1 MSLQDG
7 FVIIDKPAGITSH
20 DVVAKLRKTLGTK
33 QVGHAGTLDPMA
45 TGVLVIGVNKATK
58 FLQYI
63 TQGKKAYHAQIR
75 LGQVT
80 ASDDAQGEIIST
92 SDTSNVSDQEIREFL
107 ATQIG
112 SIMQVPTKVSAI
124 KINGQRAYD
133 LVREGK
139 EVEIPARQ
147 IDIYK
152 LDVIEI
158 KRGEFLD
165 IEITVECSAGTYIRS
180 IARDLGSSLGV
191 GGHLISLRRSLVAPF
206 SLSDCSSLESPEI
219 RPLASEISKVMSVR
233 NVDLLEVKELS
244 FGRALSA
251 SSTDGPVVALTPDG
265 QVAAILE
272 NREYG
277 AQPVAVFIS

>member
-20 DVVAKLRKTLGTK
+20 DVVAKLRKALGTK

-45 TGVLVIGVNKATK
+45 TGVLVLGVNKATK

-75 LGQVT
+75 LGQAT
-80 ASDDAQGEIIST
+80 TSDDAQGEITST
-92 SDTSNVSDQEIREFL
+92 SDTSNVTDEEIRDFL
-107 ATQIG
+107 FTQIG
-112 SIMQVPTKVSAI
+112 SIAQVPTKVSAI
-124 KINGQRAYD
+124 KIDGVRAYD
-133 LVREGK
+133 LAREGK
-139 EVEIPARQ
+139 AFDIPARQ
-147 IDIYK
+147 IEIYK

-158 KRGEFLD
+158 KHGEYLD
-165 IEITVECSAGTYIRS
+165 IQINVECSAGTYIRS

-206 SLSDCSSLESPEI
+206 SLSDCSAIESPVI
-219 RPLASEISKVMSVR
+219 RPLASEISKVMRVR
-233 NVDLLEVKELS
+233 AVDLQEVKELS
-244 FGRALSA
+244 FGRALSPSDA
-251 SSTDGPVVALTPDG
+251 DGPVVALAPDG

-277 AQPVAVFIS
+277 AQPLAVFIS

>member
-20 DVVAKLRKTLGTK
+20 DVVAKLRKSLGTK

-45 TGVLVIGVNKATK
+45 TGVLVLGVNKATK

-80 ASDDAQGEIIST
+80 TSDDAQGEITST
-92 SDTSNVSDQEIREFL
+92 SDTSNVSDQEIRDFL
-107 ATQIG
+107 ATQVG

-139 EVEIPARQ
+139 EVDIPARQ

-158 KRGEFLD
+158 KRGDFLD
-165 IEITVECSAGTYIRS
+165 IEVYVECSAGTYIRS
-180 IARDLGSSLGV
+180 IALV
-191 GGHLISLRRSLVAPF
+191 VRSAHQVLMAQ
-206 SLSDCSSLESPEI
+206 
-219 RPLASEISKVMSVR
+219 
-233 NVDLLEVKELS
+233 LLL
-244 FGRALSA
+244 
-251 SSTDGPVVALTPDG
+251 
-265 QVAAILE
+265 
-272 NREYG
+272 
-277 AQPVAVFIS
+277 

>member
-7 FVIIDKPAGITSH
+7 FVIIDKPAGVTSH

-45 TGVLVIGVNKATK
+45 TGVLVLGVNKATK

-63 TQGKKAYHAQIR
+63 TQGRKAYHAQIR

-80 ASDDAQGEIIST
+80 TSDDAQGEITST
-92 SDTSNVSDQEIREFL
+92 SDTSNVSDQEIRDFL

-139 EVEIPARQ
+139 EVDIPARQ

-165 IEITVECSAGTYIRS
+165 IEISVECSAGTYIRS
-180 IARDLGSSLGV
+180 IARDLGHSLGV

-206 SLSDCSSLESPEI
+206 SLSDCSGLESPEI
-219 RPLASEISKVMSVR
+219 RPLASEISKVMRVR
-233 NVDLLEVKELS
+233 DVDLQEVKELS

-251 SSTDGPVVALTPDG
+251 SSTDGPVVALAPDG

-272 NREYG
+272 NREHG

>member
-7 FVIIDKPAGITSH
+7 FVILDKPAGITSH

-45 TGVLVIGVNKATK
+45 TGVLVLGVNKATK

-80 ASDDAQGEIIST
+80 TSDDAQGEIIST
-92 SDTSNVSDQEIREFL
+92 SDTSIVSDQEIRDFL
-107 ATQIG
+107 ASQVG
-112 SIMQVPTKVSAI
+112 NIMQVPTKVSAI

-139 EVEIPARQ
+139 AVDIPARQ
-147 IDIYK
+147 IEIYK

-158 KRGEFLD
+158 KREDFLD
-165 IEITVECSAGTYIRS
+165 IEVYVECSAGTYIRS

-191 GGHLISLRRSLVAPF
+191 GGHLISLRRGLVAPF

-244 FGRALSA
+244 FGRSLSA
-251 SSTDGPVVALTPDG
+251 SNCDGPVVALAPDG
-265 QVAAILE
+265 KVAAILE
-272 NREYG
+272 NRAHG

>member
-45 TGVLVIGVNKATK
+45 TGVLVLGVNKATK

-63 TQGKKAYHAQIR
+63 TQGRKAYQAQIR

-80 ASDDAQGEIIST
+80 TSDDAQGEITST
-92 SDTSNVSDQEIREFL
+92 SDTSNVSDQEIRDFL

-112 SIMQVPTKVSAI
+112 RIMQVPTKVSAI

-139 EVEIPARQ
+139 EVDIPARQ

-158 KRGEFLD
+158 KHGEFLD
-165 IEITVECSAGTYIRS
+165 IEISVECSAGTYIRS

-191 GGHLISLRRSLVAPF
+191 GGHLISLRRGLVAPF
-206 SLSDCSSLESPEI
+206 LLSDCSAIESPVI
-219 RPLASEISKVMSVR
+219 RPLADEISKVMRVR
-233 NVDLLEVKELS
+233 DVDLQEVKELS

-251 SSTDGPVVALTPDG
+251 SSTDGPVVALAPDG

-272 NREYG
+272 NREHG

>member
-7 FVIIDKPAGITSH
+7 FIIIDKPAGITSH

-45 TGVLVIGVNKATK
+45 TGVLVLGINKATK

-63 TQGKKAYHAQIR
+63 TQGKKAYHAKIR

-80 ASDDAQGEIIST
+80 TSDDAQGEIVST
-92 SDTSNVSDQEIREFL
+92 TDTSNVSDQEIREFL

-152 LDVIEI
+152 LDVIDI
-158 KRGEFLD
+158 KNGEFLD
-165 IEITVECSAGTYIRS
+165 IEINVECSAGTYIRS

-244 FGRALSA
+244 FGRSLSA
-251 SSTDGPVVALTPDG
+251 SNTDGPVVALAPDG

-272 NREYG
+272 NRDHG